1 MGRPLVK
8 QLIMIV
14 AAMAFVMSAGL
25 LRAADLALE
34 PAPDLYRIPDGVQ
47 TRWAS
52 AENWLGEKG
61 KAAQSFRGRKGS
73 PFFELAPGEQKV
85 LAEVKGQ
92 AGTVRRI
99 WITIKD
105 RSPEML
111 RGMKIEMFWDG
122 ATEPAVSAPLGDF
135 FCQGLGRMVAFDSAL
150 FSSPEG
156 RSFCTTIPMPFRTGM
171 KIVVTNES
179 GKPLTRFFYDVNY
192 TLGDKHD
199 DNVLYFHAYW
209 RRENPTTMQKDFEI
223 LPKVTGRGRYL
234 GAVLSVIPNTNR
246 YYRTW
251 WGEGEVK
258 AYIDGDTELP
268 TLAGTGTEDYIGTGW
283 GQGQYACKYFGSL
296 VADEK
301 LFQYAFYRLHI
312 PDPVFFHQDCRVTI
326 QQIGL
331 VMGDDVKLFQKADS
345 EPLYITTEAGTIV
358 APKDKLGATLRYR
371 YYERQDDWAACAWF
385 YLDKPTN
392 GLPEIAPAKERI
404 AGLAAPPQPKPG
416 FFKRL
421 FGGAI

>member
-1 MGRPLVK
+1 MPCSRAKQFLFFILFAALSLAVK
-8 QLIMIV
+8 QLH
-14 AAMAFVMSAGL
+14 AAELSI
-25 LRAADLALE
+25 E
-34 PAPDLYRIPDGVQ
+34 PAPDLYRHPGGVQ

-61 KAAQSFRGRKGS
+61 RGAQSFRGRKGS

-92 AGTVRRI
+92 SGTVRRI
-99 WITIKD
+99 WITIRE

-111 RGMKIEMFWDG
+111 RAIKIEMFWDG

-150 FSSPEG
+150 FASPEG
-156 RSFCTTIPMPFRTGM
+156 RSFCATIPMPFRTGM

-192 TLGDKHD
+192 TLGDKHGD
-199 DNVLYFHAYW
+199 DALYFHACW
-209 RRENPTTMQKDFEI
+209 RRENPTTLQKDFEI
-223 LPKVTGRGRYL
+223 LPKVTGRGRYI
-234 GAVLSVIPNTNR
+234 GTVMSVIPNTKR

-283 GQGQYACKYFGSL
+283 GQGQYACKYFGCL
-296 VADEK
+296 VADTND
-301 LFQYAFYRLHI
+301 FQYAFYRLHI
-312 PDPVFFHQDCRVTI
+312 PDPVWFDNDCRVTI

-345 EPLYITTEAGTIV
+345 EPLLMTTEAGTIV
-358 APKDKLGATLRYR
+358 APKDKLGTTPRYR

-392 GLPEIAPAKERI
+392 GLPKIAPASERM
-404 AGLAAPPQPKPG
+404 AGLSAPPMPN

-421 FGGAI
+421 FGGA